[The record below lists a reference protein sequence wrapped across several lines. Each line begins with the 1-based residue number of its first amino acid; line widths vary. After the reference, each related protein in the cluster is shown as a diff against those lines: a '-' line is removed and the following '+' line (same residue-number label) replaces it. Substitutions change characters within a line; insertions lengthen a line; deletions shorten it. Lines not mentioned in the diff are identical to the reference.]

1 MKTDSSRL
9 PYLLATAA
17 LAVVLTLAWVNRARF
32 APVVPGSE
40 APTFEVQDLRGE
52 PVTLE
57 DFEGEVVLLNIWAT
71 WCLPCRTEMPSM
83 QRLYREFEGRPFEVV
98 AVSVDAR
105 RGGTDA
111 AGRPGGDV
119 AEFAESMDLT
129 FTILHDPS
137 GRIQQ
142 TYGTT
147 GVPESF
153 LIGSDGVIYKRVT
166 GATEWDAPEHR
177 QLVERL
183 LEEAPRASASP

>member
-1 MKTDSSRL
+1 
-9 PYLLATAA
+9 
-17 LAVVLTLAWVNRARF
+17 
-32 APVVPGSE
+32 
-40 APTFEVQDLRGE
+40 
-52 PVTLE
+52 
-57 DFEGEVVLLNIWAT
+57 
-71 WCLPCRTEMPSM
+71 MPSM
-83 QRLYREFEGRPFEVV
+83 QRLYEEFEGRPFEVV

-105 RGGTDA
+105 QGRTDG

-153 LIGSDGVIYKRVT
+153 LIGSDRIIYKRVT
-166 GATEWDAPEHR
+166 GATEWDAPQHR

-183 LEEAPRASASP
+183 LEEAPRASVSP

>member
-1 MKTDSSRL
+1 MKTGSSRL
-9 PYLLATAA
+9 PYVLAAAA
-17 LAVVLTLAWVNRARF
+17 LVVVVTLAWVNRARF

-40 APTFEVQDLRGE
+40 APSFEVQDLEGNR
-52 PVTLE
+52 VTLD
-57 DFEGEVVLLNIWAT
+57 DFDGRVVLLNIWAT

-83 QRLYREFEGRPFEVV
+83 QALYEEFPGRPFEVV

-105 RGGTDA
+105 NGRTDA
-111 AGRPGGDV
+111 FGRPGGDIG
-119 AEFAESMDLT
+119 EFVESMDLT
-129 FTILHDPS
+129 FTVLHDPS

-153 LIGSDGVIYKRVT
+153 LIGADGIIYKRVT
-166 GATEWDAPEHR
+166 GATEWDAPQHR

-183 LEEAPRASASP
+183 LEEAHRASAAR